1 MSRASL
7 PMPPD
12 GSAGKIDIDEE
23 ARRISEQMQD
33 ETQREIDAA
42 RKRQALRASG
52 NTAYGMEIADGAQNF
67 LDRNATQQDMGRI
80 SGLQQGSAES
90 DQDYLMRQGTT
101 PGSRLGQAV
110 SEEQKFRADADFGS
124 RRQGLIAYL
133 QGQRSPDL
141 QRRASEFVQ
150 NYPREYRQ
158 ILAQMR
164 GGGAEQAEPIPFD
177 EELMRR
183 IEQDPTVARP
193 NSREPR
199 EMSLERQ
206 NRRAQKLADK
216 QIDARGRFITGMSR
230 RYGDNP
236 KALEGAIRRWNERN
250 PDNPVMLE
258 DFDTLETA
266 RPGDVV
272 NVNNMNQLRNSN
284 VAPNV
289 IINGPRGLRRT
300 TMKEDGKLTTV
311 AVLQDSAT
319 GEYYPDPD
327 AFNTNESFDKA
338 LTRQDRVNLRSAV
351 LNSGNSMLTQEQRRL
366 DFARSEAIKSIPEIR
381 EAALS
386 QVAEMESELH
396 YRYASSFA
404 KLQGIPSYTGES
416 RQQFMDQPS
425 QSRGRE
431 QQAPTMA
438 DVPAIMDE
446 LRQKAD
452 PTKNNNRAEQKRYEG
467 MSEEELRREA
477 IEIAQQRYIDSQTP
491 LFGEP
496 PAGREI
502 SYLNDTASTG
512 TDMQPAAQVS
522 LNQFRQE
529 VYDQN
534 RDLFRDLV
542 QPMGQGMG
550 SRDQEVLERMAQL
563 AEFVDGMAYG
573 PQEKAFFYDR
583 AFEEISENIREGGL
597 DPIKYQPIADQ
608 IKGRF
613 SR

>member
-1 MSRASL
+1 
-7 PMPPD
+7 MPPD
-12 GSAGKIDIDEE
+12 GSAGQIDIDEE
-23 ARRISEQMQD
+23 ARRIAKQMQD

-52 NTAYGMEIADGAQNF
+52 NTAYGMKIADGAQSS
-67 LDRNATQQDMGRI
+67 LDRNATQQDMNRI

-110 SEEQKFRADADFGS
+110 SEEQKFRADADYGS

-133 QGQRSPDL
+133 QGQRSPDI
-141 QRRASEFVQ
+141 QRRASEFVDR
-150 NYPREYRQ
+150 YYREYQQ

-164 GGGAEQAEPIPFD
+164 GEGAEQAEPIPFD
-177 EELMRR
+177 EQAMRD
-183 IEQDPTVARP
+183 IEQDPTIARP
-193 NSREPR
+193 RSGEPR

-206 NRRAQKLADK
+206 NRRAQKLAENK
-216 QIDARGRFITGMSR
+216 TDARGRFITGMSR

-272 NVNNMNQLRNSN
+272 NVKNMNQLRNSN

-300 TMKEDGKLTTV
+300 TMNEEGKLTTV

-327 AFNTNESFDKA
+327 AFDTNKSFDKA

-396 YRYASSFA
+396 YRYANSFA
-404 KLQGIPSYTGES
+404 KLQGIPSYAGES
-416 RQQFMDQPS
+416 RQQFIDQPV

-446 LRQKAD
+446 LRQKGAVD
-452 PTKNNNRAEQKRYEG
+452 NLNKAERERYQG

-477 IEIAQQRYIDSQTP
+477 IEIAQQTYIDSQTP
-491 LFGEP
+491 LFGDP
-496 PAGREI
+496 PAGRKL
-502 SYLNDTASTG
+502 SYLNDTASAG

-522 LNQFRQE
+522 FDQFDRE
-529 VYDQN
+529 VFQPN
-534 RDLFRDLV
+534 EELFSELV

-550 SRDQEVLERMAQL
+550 SRDEEVLERMKQL
-563 AEFVDGMAYG
+563 AEFVDEMSYS
-573 PQEKAFFYDR
+573 PQEKALFFDR
-583 AFEEISENIREGGL
+583 AFVEISDKIGQGGL
-597 DPIKYQPIADQ
+597 DPNKYQPIAEQ

-613 SR
+613 